1 MGRYTNSFILSIV
14 GFGCLLALGM
24 IKGLDV
30 SIPIVSVVAAYVGSR
45 SALKGTGM
53 LAASRDPACDTASV
67 IEKLRN

>member
-1 MGRYTNSFILSIV
+1 MKFSNSFVISLT
-14 GFGCLLALGM
+14 GLGCLLALGM

-53 LAASRDPACDTASV
+53 LAASRDTACDTASV

>member
-1 MGRYTNSFILSIV
+1 MKITNSLILSLT
-14 GFGCLLALGM
+14 GLGCLLALGM

>member
-1 MGRYTNSFILSIV
+1 MKFSNSFVISLT
-14 GFGCLLALGM
+14 GLGCLLALGM

>member
-1 MGRYTNSFILSIV
+1 MKPTNSLLISVL
-14 GFGCLLALGM
+14 GLAALLALGLL
-24 IKGLDV
+24 KNVDV
-30 SIPIVSVVAAYVGSR
+30 SIPLVSVVAAYVGSR